1 MSWIVRASLKFRY
14 LVVALAAGMM
24 IVGVG
29 VIQDMPVDVFPEFA
43 PPKVEIQTSC
53 LGLTSSEVEEL
64 VTVPLEQTL
73 SGVATVEIIRS
84 KSVPQLSSVQLLLHE
99 GTDLLTSRQ
108 LISER
113 VSAMIP
119 TLPSWCTPP
128 AMLQPLSATSR
139 VMKIG
144 LSSDTLSLMDQSLLA
159 RYTIRTRLL
168 RVPGVANVA
177 IWGQRNKQLQVQVI
191 PDKLIE
197 HGITLDQVRKVTSD
211 AFEAGLLAYS
221 EGAAIGTGGFLE
233 TANQRMFVE
242 HRMSIETPEQLA
254 KVPVGISPS
263 GQRVLMGD
271 VAKVLDDHQ
280 LMIGDAVINDGPGLM
295 LIVEKLP
302 WGNTLDITNGVEA
315 AMRELQPGLDGL
327 VVDTTIFR
335 PATFVEL
342 AIGNLSKTLF
352 LGSLLVVV
360 VLVLF
365 LFSWRSALISVVT
378 IPLSLM
384 ASGLVLAARG
394 TAINTMVL
402 AGMVIALGAVVDDA
416 IVDTENIVR
425 RLRIHR
431 VANDGRSTSRVIFD
445 ASIEVRG
452 AIVYASMIEA
462 LALLPVLSLTGLT
475 GSFFRPLAVSYALAV
490 VVSMLVALI
499 VTPALSMILLTRG
512 SLDRGE
518 SPVVRWLQGG
528 YERGLKRVIASP
540 LPALGTAGLI
550 ILAGLAVVPRLG
562 QSLLPEFKERDFL
575 MHWVTKPDISL
586 TEEVRISEVASKELR
601 QIPGVRNFGAHI
613 GQALMGDEVVG
624 VNFGENWISIDPGED
639 YDATLRRVQET
650 VDGYPGIK
658 RDVQTYLKERIRE
671 VLTGSGEAIVVRISG
686 PNLDVLRERADAV
699 LVAIE
704 DIDGLIDSHV
714 ELQAPVPQIEVEVDL
729 DAARR
734 YGVKPGDVRR
744 AAATFLAG
752 EEVAD
757 TYREGKA
764 FDVMVWSDPASRAS
778 LTDVHELRIDIPGG
792 DTVALGELARVEV
805 TATPNEVLRDS
816 FTRRI
821 DVGGNVSG
829 RDIGSIVGEVEER
842 LEDVTMPLGYRV
854 EVLGEYKE
862 RKEADRRLLL
872 FGWFAAAGIFML
884 LVVSFKSARLAALS
898 FFTLPMALVGGVLA
912 AFIWGDGVISLG
924 SLVGFFTILGIVA
937 RNGIMQI
944 SHYQHLEQHE
954 GETFGVQLV
963 LRGSRERLAPILMTA
978 LTTGLAL
985 VPLLIS
991 GNIPGQ
997 EIEYPMAIVIL
1008 GGLVISTLLN
1018 LFVVPSLYLRF
1029 GRVFKRRERAQVQP
1043 ELS

>member
-1 MSWIVRASLKFRY
+1 MMSWIVRSSLKFRY
-14 LVVALAAGMM
+14 LVVTLAAGMM
-24 IVGVG
+24 FVGVG
-29 VIQDMPVDVFPEFA
+29 IIGDMPVDVFPEFA
-43 PPKVEIQTSC
+43 PPKIEIQTSC

-73 SGVATVEIIRS
+73 SGLGDVDVIRS
-84 KSVPQLSSVQLLLHE
+84 KSVPQLSSVQLLLN
-99 GTDLLTSRQ
+99 DDADQLRSRQ
-108 LISER
+108 LVSER
-113 VSAMIP
+113 VSGITP
-119 TLPSWCTPP
+119 TLPTWCTPP
-128 AMLQPLSATSR
+128 KMLQPLSATSR

-144 LSSDTLSLMDQSLLA
+144 LSSETLSVMDQSLLA
-159 RYTIRTRLL
+159 RYKIRTRLL
-168 RVPGVANVA
+168 QVPGVANIA

-191 PDKLIE
+191 PAKLVE
-197 HGITLDQVRKVTSD
+197 HGITIDDVRKVTSD
-211 AFEAGLLAYS
+211 AFEAGLLSYS
-221 EGAAIGTGGFLE
+221 GGAAVGSGGFLE
-233 TANQRMFVE
+233 TANQRMFIE
-242 HRMSIETPEQLA
+242 HRMTIETPEQLA
-254 KVPVGISPS
+254 QVPIGI
-263 GQRVLMGD
+263 GAAGERVVIGD
-271 VAKVLDDHQ
+271 VANVVNDNQ

-302 WGNTLDITNGVEA
+302 WGNTLDITIGVEA
-315 AMRELQPGLDGL
+315 AMKEIQPGLDGL

-342 AIGNLSKTLF
+342 AIGNLTETLF

-394 TAINTMVL
+394 VAINTMVL

-425 RLRIHR
+425 RLRMHR
-431 VANDGRSTSRVIFD
+431 VANDGRSTSRVIFE
-445 ASIEVRG
+445 ASLEVRG

-462 LALLPVLSLTGLT
+462 LALLPVLFLTGLT
-475 GSFFRPLAVSYALAV
+475 GSFFRPLAVAYALAV

-518 SPVVRWLQGG
+518 SPVVRWLQRR
-528 YERGLKRVIASP
+528 YERSLSRVVASP
-540 LPALGTAGLI
+540 LPALSVAGLI
-550 ILAGLAVVPRLG
+550 VIAGFAVVPRLG

-575 MHWVTKPDISL
+575 MHWVTKPDTSL
-586 TEEVRISEVASKELR
+586 TEEVRISTAASKELR
-601 QIPGVRNFGAHI
+601 AIPGVRNFGAHI

-624 VNFGENWISIDPGED
+624 VNFGENWISIDPGEN
-639 YDATLRRVQET
+639 YDETLRQIQET
-650 VDGYPGIK
+650 VDGYPGVK

-671 VLTGSGEAIVVRISG
+671 VLTGSGEAVVIRISG
-686 PNLDVLRERADAV
+686 PDLGVLRERADAV
-699 LVAIE
+699 LAAVR

-714 ELQAPVPQIEVEVDL
+714 ELQTPVPQIEVEVDL

-757 TYREGKA
+757 TYRNGKA
-764 FDVMVWSDPASRAS
+764 FDVMVWSEPQSRAS
-778 LTDVHELRIDIPGG
+778 LTDISSMLIDIPGG
-792 DTVALGELARVEV
+792 GTVALSELARVEV
-805 TATPNEVLRDS
+805 TTTPNQVLRDS
-816 FTRRI
+816 FSRRI
-821 DVGGNVSG
+821 DIGGNVSG
-829 RDIGSIVGEVEER
+829 RDIGSIVGEVNQR
-842 LEDVTMPLGYRV
+842 LKNVTMPFGYRV

-862 RKEADRRLLL
+862 RQDADRRLLI
-872 FGWFAAAGIFML
+872 FGLLAAAGIFML
-884 LVVSFKSARLAALS
+884 LVVSFKSGRLATLS

-912 AFIWGDGVISLG
+912 AYIWGDGVISLG

-1029 GRVFKRRERAQVQP
+1029 GRSSRAK
-1043 ELS
+1043 